1 MLAASV
7 SDSIDNATPISVYE
21 ETSTLVIAF
30 DCICEAF
37 GESQRR
43 PVTYRQEIMALE
55 AELRTRL
62 NELHI
67 S

>member
-21 ETSTLVIAF
+21 ETSTLVITF

-37 GESQRR
+37 SESQRR
-43 PVTYRQEIMALE
+43 PATYRQEIMALE
-55 AELRTRL
+55 AKLRTGL